1 MIVEVPVSVGELL
14 DKLSILRIKM
24 KNFTS
29 EERRANVR
37 REHDELARV
46 ADARS
51 LRHGELENS
60 LDEVNGRLWE
70 IEDQLRVL
78 EAGQDFGPEFIRLA
92 RAVYFTNDERAA
104 LKKKLN
110 EHFGSTLVEEK
121 EYVDYGR
128 KGTAPSGRSE

>member
-121 EYVDYGR
+121 SYENYR
-128 KGTAPSGRSE
+128 